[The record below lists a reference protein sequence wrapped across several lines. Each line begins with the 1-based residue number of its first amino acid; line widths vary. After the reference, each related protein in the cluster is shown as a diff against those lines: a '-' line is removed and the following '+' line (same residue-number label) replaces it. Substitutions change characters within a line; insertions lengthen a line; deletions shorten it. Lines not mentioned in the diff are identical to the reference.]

1 MSSGDRAIAQLQGEK
16 QKEAGEAEVVG
27 DRDQG
32 PEVRAGDQGNR
43 VLVPALLFTSYVAVG
58 NHLVSP
64 LLYNGGVY

>member
-1 MSSGDRAIAQLQGEK
+1 MSSGARAVPQLQGER

-32 PEVRAGDQGNR
+32 PEVRPGDQENR

-58 NHLVSP
+58 NYLVSP